1 MLTSFTVNPV
11 TQTAEV
17 AVNIP
22 SIKFVPFPLTV
33 TKGKERIPP
42 PINIT
47 MKNTLSFSTSFSSF

>member
-1 MLTSFTVNPV
+1 MLTSFTVSPV

-22 SIKFVPFPLTV
+22 SINFVPFPLIV

-47 MKNTLSFSTSFSSF
+47 IKKDVKIVI

>member
-1 MLTSFTVNPV
+1 MLTSFTVSPV

-17 AVNIP
+17 AVNIHY
-22 SIKFVPFPLTV
+22 INFVPFPLIL

-47 MKNTLSFSTSFSSF
+47 IKKDIKIVI